1 MTSQK
6 LLQAA
11 GTVLWGP
18 QYRSEMARQLGRNL
32 RTVMRW
38 DSGER
43 PVPKGVLCRLVDL
56 LAHQRSASEKLQAKL
71 ITEAKRRET
80 QPK

>member
-1 MTSQK
+1 MSQK
-6 LLQAA
+6 LLRAA
-11 GTVLWGP
+11 GIVLWGP

-43 PVPKGVLCRLVDL
+43 PVPKDALYRLADL
-56 LAHQRSASEKLQAKL
+56 LAHQRVASEKLQAKL
-71 ITEAKRRET
+71 IAEAQRRED
-80 QPK
+80 

>member
-1 MTSQK
+1 MSQK

-11 GTVLWGP
+11 GTALWGP

-43 PVPKGVLCRLVDL
+43 PVPKDALARLADL
-56 LAHQRSASEKLQAKL
+56 LKIRAVEIIEVRRKLRGK
-71 ITEAKRRET
+71 
-80 QPK
+80 